1 MSATTS
7 KRADTKKRVYELI
20 AASTFSGT
28 VGYGQPPEHPE
39 NTMVLVGDVEG
50 TVAPAAMQAGRKPR
64 NDDFTIEVWMIA
76 VLPDGT
82 AIEADEAVEEIFDI
96 VEGIFA
102 DNAKLSG
109 AVDGLLHCYL
119 RGPARGPNSRKLDV
133 GWASMRSLTL
143 AVSVRN
149 T

>member
-7 KRADTKKRVYELI
+7 KRLATKKRVHELI
-20 AASTFSGT
+20 SASTISGT
-28 VGYGQPPEHPE
+28 VGYGEPPTHPE
-39 NTMVLVGDVEG
+39 NTMVIVGDIEG
-50 TVAPAAMQAGRKPR
+50 TVAPAAMQSGRKQR
-64 NDDFTIEVWMIA
+64 NDDFTIEVWMMA
-76 VLPDGT
+76 VCPDGE
-82 AIEADEAVEEIFDI
+82 AIDADELVEEMFDV

-102 DNAKLSG
+102 DNSKLSG
-109 AVDGLLHCYL
+109 AVEGLLHCYVK
-119 RGPARGPNSRKLDV
+119 GPARGPNSRRLDR

>member
-1 MSATTS
+1 MTTTTS
-7 KRADTKKRVYELI
+7 KRTATKRRVHELI
-20 AASTFSGT
+20 AASTFGGT

-39 NTMVLVGDVEG
+39 NTMVLVGDIEG
-50 TVAPAAMQAGRKPR
+50 TVAPAAMQSGRKQR

-82 AIEADEAVEEIFDI
+82 AIDADETVEAIFDT

-109 AVDGLLHCYL
+109 QVEGLLHCVVK
-119 RGPARGPNSRKLDV
+119 GPARGPNSRKLDR

-143 AVSVRN
+143 ACSVRN